1 MNQKSTVL
9 SQKQMATL
17 LAMLIALMPL
27 SIDAYL
33 PAIPNMAESLGAD
46 IHRIE
51 QSLSTFLLGVAAG
64 QLVGGS
70 LSDIKGR
77 RVIALSGLVVFIIAT
92 FGLAAVQTGEQLL
105 MLRMVQAFGAG
116 MTVVVVGAVV
126 RDQYEGRE
134 AAQMFALIGI
144 ILMIAPLIAPLAG
157 AGLQALGGW
166 RLIFVSLA
174 VYAMV
179 VWGLLLRFISKPIK
193 TEPLS
198 VGFMRGVLMRY
209 LRVFKTR
216 IALGFLFFQAFS
228 FSSMFVFLTE
238 SSFVYMELYGVS
250 AHAYAWIFGLNIIT
264 MAVFNRIT
272 AWHLK
277 TGSNAENILLWGI
290 LIQLV
295 ANVILVTSVLIAGL
309 PPLWWLVMWIM
320 ISVGTQGLIT
330 ANTQACY
337 MTYFREE
344 SGSANAV
351 LGVCQSLIAA
361 SVGFLA
367 TWLHNGTAWVMTG
380 MMLCATLSGMALL
393 WWFSRQVWHK
403 QPVL

>member
-17 LAMLIALMPL
+17 LAMLMALMPL

-179 VWGLLLRFISKPIK
+179 VWGLLLRFVSKPIK
-193 TEPLS
+193 IEPLS
-198 VGFMRGVLMRY
+198 AGFMRGVLMRY